1 MSREKR
7 NVGPPQYYDPAQIA
21 AMPQWASPL
30 SPPSPTPHRQPPL
43 PPVVLGIVGLP
54 TTAVDPPIPAVAPPM
69 PTVVYQHPLMGV
81 VYQHPLM
88 PAAVAAGGSAVAPR
102 MADVYVIDD
111 PGSSAVAAGGSA
123 VAAGGSAVAVD
134 ATAVIPSGMVR
145 DRIAAL
151 QSAAV
156 VLASLANS
164 GDLEMELDPTDP
176 NSGDLEMELDFA
188 DPNSGDWD
196 GELDEDDIFRRQR
209 PHRLILAHLYNVGE

>member
-1 MSREKR
+1 M
-7 NVGPPQYYDPAQIA
+7 Y
-21 AMPQWASPL
+21 
-30 SPPSPTPHRQPPL
+30 
-43 PPVVLGIVGLP
+43 LGCSVYNCGG
-54 TTAVDPPIPAVAPPM
+54 PIPVSMLRVNTRIETQGDRTGGEERLNM

-209 PHRLILAHLYNVGE
+209 PHRLILAHHYNTDE

>member
-7 NVGPPQYYDPAQIA
+7 NVGPPQYYDPAQIT

-30 SPPSPTPHRQPPL
+30 SPPSPTPQRQPPL

-54 TTAVDPPIPAVAPPM
+54 TTGVDPPIPAVAPPM

-88 PAAVAAGGSAVAPR
+88 PA
-102 MADVYVIDD
+102 
-111 PGSSAVAAGGSA
+111 A